1 MARKLLIIPVVMVL
15 LFGVPIMSH
24 ANHTIEIVEN
34 EYQDISISV
43 KASTLHVS
51 GADGEMLRIYNV
63 AGVCV
68 MSIRV
73 DGQDRHYELDL
84 PKGCYIVK
92 VGKTFVRK
100 VFIK

>member
-1 MARKLLIIPVVMVL
+1 MARKLLIIPVVVVL
-15 LFGVPIMSH
+15 LFGVPTMSH
-24 ANHTIEIVEN
+24 ANHAIEIVEN
-34 EYQDISISV
+34 EYHDISISV
-43 KASTLHVS
+43 KSSTLHVS

-73 DGQDRHYELDL
+73 DGQDRHYDLDL